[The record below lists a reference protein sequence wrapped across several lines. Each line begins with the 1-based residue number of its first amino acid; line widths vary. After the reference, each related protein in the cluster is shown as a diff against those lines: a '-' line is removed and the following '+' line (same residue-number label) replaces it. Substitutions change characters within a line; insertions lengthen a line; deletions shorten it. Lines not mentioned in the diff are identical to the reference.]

1 MPRTGNHGSEGAGTI
16 VEVWVIRLDVGRIA
30 TDRLR
35 AWLSQDELARAAGFH
50 FDRDRSRYIVAHG
63 AVRAILGER
72 LGLLPQ
78 QVAFEVGPHGKPR
91 LAAEDP
97 GIRFNLSHSGGIALC
112 AVTGGVEVGVDV
124 EALRVVPD
132 AEAIA
137 RRFFANREVEDW
149 LRLSTSER
157 PDGFLRLWSCK
168 EAWIK
173 ACGMGLSM
181 PMDLSEIGVSGDSA
195 WLHTVHGSPLEAGR
209 WTLRTFDP
217 APSYVGAACV
227 EAPEMDLRVRTWAAP
242 WPEWE
247 PQVSD

>member
-1 MPRTGNHGSEGAGTI
+1 VEGTGTI
-16 VEVWVIRLDVGRIA
+16 VEVWVIRLDLGRIA

-35 AWLSQDELARAAGFH
+35 AWLSRDELKRAAGFH
-50 FDRDRSRYIVAHG
+50 FDRDRSRYIVTHG
-63 AVRAILGER
+63 AVRAILAER
-72 LGLLPQ
+72 LGLSPQ

-91 LAAEDP
+91 LSAEGPSP
-97 GIRFNLSHSGGIALC
+97 GFNLSHSDGIALC
-112 AVTGGVEVGVDV
+112 AVTGGVEVGVDI

-137 RRFFANREVEDW
+137 RRHFSAREVEDW

-181 PMDLSEIGVSGDSA
+181 PLDLSEISVSRDSA
-195 WLHTVHGSPLEAGR
+195 RLHSVHGSQLEASR
-209 WTLRTFDP
+209 WTLRSFDP
-217 APSYVGAACV
+217 APGYVGAVCV
-227 EAPEMDLRVRTWAAP
+227 EVSGMDLRLRTWSAP

-247 PQVSD
+247 PQLPD